1 MGESCYCKS
10 NKKNSYHL
18 RGRRVVEDLTRP
30 TKLWHSS
37 VEPVVRCLIRHPK
50 HGRPQACGTRNSH
63 THRRPSFYRQSH
75 PRNRCCHQCPA
86 FSCSTYRCT
95 PSGSS
100 RGSRVASRRGRKM
113 PRERG
118 PCTGGAR
125 IGVREAIA
133 RASRSAGGG
142 ARSRLRQTHPK
153 LSAAELVWIRRAKR
167 GVRVGPL
174 SGWDELVASA
184 VRTTARI
191 VHLDDNF
198 GDETRF
204 AAPDVDASLVQAD
217 NHRVVLV
224 CSDQVRRHAVALRT
238 CFEVRSAAFLLA
250 SCIIVIIIVVVI
262 SVTGVQIR
270 HNGSVDVVLTPLP
283 A

>member
-1 MGESCYCKS
+1 M
-10 NKKNSYHL
+10 
-18 RGRRVVEDLTRP
+18 
-30 TKLWHSS
+30 
-37 VEPVVRCLIRHPK
+37 
-50 HGRPQACGTRNSH
+50 
-63 THRRPSFYRQSH
+63 
-75 PRNRCCHQCPA
+75 
-86 FSCSTYRCT
+86 
-95 PSGSS
+95 
-100 RGSRVASRRGRKM
+100 
-113 PRERG
+113 
-118 PCTGGAR
+118 
-125 IGVREAIA
+125 GVRRLVGLETATHTAALLFTANRIREIAAVISVRLFRAAHTDARHQAAAEAA
-133 RASRSAGGG
+133 EWQAEEGEKRHEKG
-142 ARSRLRQTHPK
+142 APK

-238 CFEVRSAAFLLA
+238 FFEVRSAAFLLA